1 MTLKVELGFT
11 PSGGAAPFFQLDD
24 EVKGLL
30 NSTDYVLG
38 GEVFADISEFVK
50 SASISRGKSRE
61 LDRFN
66 AGSASVVFNNQRR
79 TFDPTYALSPYAGQI
94 EPKRR
99 IRISMDGIIQFEG
112 IVADWNLQYNA
123 GDYSTAT
130 AVAND
135 GTEVLSSINLNS
147 YSTTSQLPGARINS
161 VLDAI
166 DWPADKRNI
175 DEGSQMLEADTVSD
189 GTSSFTYLQ
198 KVSQSEP
205 GDLFLSKNGSIK
217 FVDRFTVASEDTTEL
232 SDDGTGVQYSGISV
246 QFGAELLYNNITVSN
261 STSSFTATDQ
271 ESETFYGEIDY
282 QLDTLALDDSLETLA
297 NFLLGRYA
305 SPEYRFETI
314 TVVLTDKTQEQRATL
329 LGLDLGD
336 IVKVTFTPSDIPP
349 AITRFSKVIRLEQTF
364 DNSGS
369 EIITFGF
376 EALTGVVMVLDSP
389 EFGKLDSGYFLGGPY
404 SAWTLNDAIYG
415 RLSAGM
421 TVS

>member
-1 MTLKVELGFT
+1 
-11 PSGGAAPFFQLDD
+11 
-24 EVKGLL
+24 
-30 NSTDYVLG
+30 
-38 GEVFADISEFVK
+38 
-50 SASISRGKSRE
+50 
-61 LDRFN
+61 
-66 AGSASVVFNNQRR
+66 
-79 TFDPTYALSPYAGQI
+79 
-94 EPKRR
+94 
-99 IRISMDGIIQFEG
+99 
-112 IVADWNLQYNA
+112 
-123 GDYSTAT
+123 
-130 AVAND
+130 
-135 GTEVLSSINLNS
+135 
-147 YSTTSQLPGARINS
+147 
-161 VLDAI
+161 
-166 DWPADKRNI
+166 
-175 DEGSQMLEADTVSD
+175 
-189 GTSSFTYLQ
+189 
-198 KVSQSEP
+198 
-205 GDLFLSKNGSIK
+205 
-217 FVDRFTVASEDTTEL
+217 
-232 SDDGTGVQYSGISV
+232 
-246 QFGAELLYNNITVSN
+246 LLYNNITVSN

-314 TVVLTDKTQEQRATL
+314 TVVLTDKTEEQRATL

-376 EALTGVVMVLDSP
+376 EALTGVVLVLNSP

>member
-1 MTLKVELGFT
+1 MTIKVELGFT
-11 PSGGAAPFFQLDD
+11 PSGGATPFFELDD

-30 NSTDYVLG
+30 NSNQYVLG
-38 GEVFADISEFVK
+38 GEVFADISENVK
-50 SASISRGKSRE
+50 SVSIGRGKSRE
-61 LDRFN
+61 LERFN
-66 AGSASVVFNNQRR
+66 AGSASVVFNNHLR
-79 TFDPTYALSPYAGQI
+79 TFDPTYDLSPYAGQI

-99 IRISMDGIIQFEG
+99 IRISLDGIIQFEG
-112 IVADWNLQYNA
+112 IVADWNLQYDPS
-123 GDYSTAT
+123 GYSTAT

-147 YSTTSQLPGARINS
+147 YSPTSQLPGARINS

-175 DEGSQMLEADTVSD
+175 DEGSQVLEADTVAD

-205 GDLFLSKNGSIK
+205 GDLFLSKDGSIK
-217 FVDRFTVASEDTTEL
+217 FVDRFTVANEDTTEL
-232 SDDGTGVQYSGISV
+232 SDDGNGIAYSDIAV

-261 STSSFTATDQ
+261 STSSFTATDE

-282 QLDTLALDDSLETLA
+282 QRETLAQDDSLETLA

-314 TVVLTDKTQEQRATL
+314 TVILNDKTEEQRATL
-329 LGLDLGD
+329 LEIDLGE
-336 IVKVTFTPSDIPP
+336 IVKVTFTPSGIPP
-349 AITRFSKVIRLEQTF
+349 AITRFSKVIRLEQAF
-364 DNSGS
+364 SPDS

-389 EFGKLDSGYFLGGPY
+389 EFGKLDSGYFLGGPF